1 MKAKEIRD
9 MDEVEIAQKLDS
21 FKQEL
26 FNLRFQQSTGEI
38 ENPLRIR
45 EVRKNIA
52 RIKTIIHERQIKKN
66 RA

>member
-1 MKAKEIRD
+1 VKAKEIRD